1 MKRSFTINVDY
12 SSLKSISEIWQ
23 TEVAKYHAK
32 HFVENLI
39 ESDHISRDEGRSL
52 IKMILSEDKDSR
64 DLAYDILKHQYNYE
78 P

>member
-1 MKRSFTINVDY
+1 MKRSFTVNIDY
-12 SSLKSISEIWQ
+12 NSIKSISEIWQ
-23 TEVAKYHAK
+23 TEVAKYNAK
-32 HFVENLI
+32 FFVINLI
-39 ESDHISRDEGRSL
+39 ESNYISKDEGKSL